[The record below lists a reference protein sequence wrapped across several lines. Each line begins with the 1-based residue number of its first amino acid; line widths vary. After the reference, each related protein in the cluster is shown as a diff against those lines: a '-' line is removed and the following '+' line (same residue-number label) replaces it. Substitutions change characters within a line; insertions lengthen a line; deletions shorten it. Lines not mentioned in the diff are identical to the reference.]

1 MGFVRS
7 VARKGF
13 ELEGARG
20 SAIAAG
26 LAVSGVAGLTMF
38 DTNAE
43 NADALASR
51 LRRHYPGSTYRPAR
65 AIRPD
70 STSW

>member
-1 MGFVRS
+1 M
-7 VARKGF
+7 GF
-13 ELEGARG
+13 ELEGARCLVVGTGGVG

-26 LAVSGVAGLTMF
+26 LAASGVAGLTMF